1 VVDRRLP
8 GVGPG
13 GGQVRVGLD
22 GVDPAPSVVSIGF
35 FDGVHRGHQSIIRR
49 AVRQAQDTGVRS
61 VVVTFDRHPMEVVNP
76 GSQPKLLMT
85 LPRRAQTLASLGVEL
100 VVVLPFDD
108 TLRHAPPEEF
118 VDTVLVGPLRA
129 QGVVVGSNFRY
140 GHKAAGD
147 VAALADTGPGKGF
160 SAEGVTLLELDGLV
174 ISSTEIRAAVDDG
187 DVEAAARMLG
197 RPHVVDGIVV
207 RGDQRG
213 AGLGFPTA
221 NLQVDPRVAIPS
233 PGVYAGRFWVG
244 EESFAAVSS
253 VGSNPTFSGTE
264 LRVEAHLL
272 DRSADLYGVAAAL
285 DFRHR
290 LRGQETYARVEDLVA
305 QMHRDAD
312 EARRLLSG

>member
-1 VVDRRLP
+1 ML
-8 GVGPG
+8 
-13 GGQVRVGLD
+13 VGLD
-22 GVDPAPSVVSIGF
+22 DVEPAPSVVSIGF

-49 AVRQAQDTGVRS
+49 AVRQAQDSSVRS

-76 GSQPKLLMT
+76 GTQPKLLMT
-85 LPRRAQTLASLGVEL
+85 LPRRAQTLASVGVDL

-108 TLRHAPPEEF
+108 VLRHAPPEEF

-140 GHKAAGD
+140 GHKTAGD
-147 VAALADTGPGKGF
+147 VATLSETGPGKGF
-160 SAEGVTLLELDGLV
+160 AAEGVTLLELDGLV
-174 ISSTEIRAAVDDG
+174 ISSTEIRAAVDRG
-187 DVEAAARMLG
+187 DVEAASRMLG

-213 AGLGFPTA
+213 AGIGFPTA
-221 NLQVDPRVAIPS
+221 NLQLDPRVAVPS
-233 PGVYAGRFWVG
+233 PGVYAGLFWVG
-244 EESFAAVSS
+244 DEHFEAVSS
-253 VGSNPTFSGTE
+253 VGTNPTFGGTE
-264 LRVEAHLL
+264 MRVEAHLL

-290 LRGQETYARVEDLVA
+290 LRGQETYDRVEDLIA

-312 EARRLLSG
+312 EARHLLSSGQ